1 MSNINSGRFSSLT
14 GMDNRVPG
22 NHTDFS
28 NAFRFRPLPK
38 GEQEKSTPPHQ
49 TPAHTTSTS
58 PNQAP
63 HELLLLSAGRGGLEQ
78 RESRFRWMKAA
89 AVQVDVQADE
99 MVAVVI
105 ERVERPSWA
114 SENIL

>member
-1 MSNINSGRFSSLT
+1 
-14 GMDNRVPG
+14 
-22 NHTDFS
+22 
-28 NAFRFRPLPK
+28 
-38 GEQEKSTPPHQ
+38 
-49 TPAHTTSTS
+49 
-58 PNQAP
+58 
-63 HELLLLSAGRGGLEQ
+63 
-78 RESRFRWMKAA
+78 MKAA